1 MTESG
6 IVTTKELQEELENL
20 LGVYFYEF
28 YDFFQEIISSD
39 YDCVVLLARRC
50 LVLYR
55 LYQKLFEMEA
65 EGDSERKLV
74 YQDNRILSDKAIGQ
88 ISRQKSDARIL
99 VVDDV
104 LIHGNHLWSV
114 CQQIAA
120 ILPKA
125 DITPKVYMR
134 SECTASP
141 SVPAEFWEKLVWQ
154 NTSRNGKWMEL
165 SDRIVSAIYFS
176 NVPYISYLGAYHIEK
191 SIDFIEN
198 CLYLE
203 VIDSTNLGQKRVGC
217 RSRVL
222 FCEKQRPPFLK
233 TVSALDCIRVYESP
247 ADNRYMVIPYS
258 FTRALRKDSSQEFFE
273 TLAAQLPQSMAHIR
287 EQFMMEHSDN
297 LPVWELYRHR
307 LFKTLVSYIFGLC
320 FFRGRYQPDQIEIF
334 DLELS
339 FDAQTAEELQGLSY
353 ESILPLLEQGS
364 EVWGRFFSDAY
375 QENSYFVNCLEEIR
389 KHGLTDDTYRDYI
402 RFHRAFE
409 EKRVEESNKTDYKG
423 KLVGLSIDYILRREE
438 NLELKRKVAAQIL
451 NLNDSGCATST
462 FALSEDGKAYASFL
476 SNGEQSFRILFER
489 YPFIIRKIIYLE
501 EMEQNVWNYLSALFG
516 WLKKWKAAHKGGQ
529 QNIDRI
535 DLDKMEDE
543 LTAFY
548 EEKQGE
554 FSQVNVVP
562 ILEDPIYWKAENI
575 EPLQAFHKEY
585 FSIE

>member
-28 YDFFQEIISSD
+28 YDFFQEIIGSD

-65 EGDSERKLV
+65 EGDSERKPV
-74 YQDNRILSDKAIGQ
+74 CQDNRILSDKAIGQ

-125 DITPKVYMR
+125 VITPKVYMR
-134 SECTASP
+134 SECTVSP
-141 SVPAEFWEKLVWQ
+141 SVSAEFWEKLVWQ

-247 ADNRYMVIPYS
+247 ADSRYMVIPYS

-273 TLAAQLPQSMAHIR
+273 MLAAQLPSSMAHIR
-287 EQFMMEHSDN
+287 EQFTMEHSDH

-307 LFKTLVSYIFGLC
+307 LLKALVSYIFGLC
-320 FFRGRYQPDQIEIF
+320 FFRGRYQPDQIETF

-339 FDAQTAEELQGLSY
+339 FDAQTAEELHGLSY
-353 ESILPLLEQGS
+353 EDILPLLKQGS

-375 QENSYFVNCLEEIR
+375 QENSCFVNCLEEVR

-409 EKRVEESNKTDYKG
+409 EKRVEEPNQTDYTG
-423 KLVGLSIDYILRREE
+423 KLPGISIDYILRREE
-438 NLELKRKVAAQIL
+438 SLNLKRKAAAQIL

-462 FALSEDGKAYASFL
+462 FALSEDGRAYASFL

-501 EMEQNVWNYLSALFG
+501 EMEQNVWNYLRALFN
-516 WLKKWKAAHKGGQ
+516 WMKKWKAVHKGGK
-529 QNIDRI
+529 QNIDRM

-543 LTAFY
+543 LTTFY
-548 EEKQGE
+548 REKQGE
-554 FSQVNVVP
+554 FSQMNVVS
-562 ILEDPIYWKAENI
+562 ILENPIYWKAENI